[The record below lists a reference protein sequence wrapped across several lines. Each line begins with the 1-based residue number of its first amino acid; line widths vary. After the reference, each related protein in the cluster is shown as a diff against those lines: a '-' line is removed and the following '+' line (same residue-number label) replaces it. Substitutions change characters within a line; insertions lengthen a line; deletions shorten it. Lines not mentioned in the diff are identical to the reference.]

1 MKRSKKVIKL
11 FQVNTPSE
19 DSLSLQ
25 HGSTIDPIQAS
36 VGFSETNPQ
45 EGVRRRKQLSRS
57 VWGQD
62 EKKDMRKGIKTGV
75 EWRSPEAW
83 GSWTSG
89 AEHSS
94 ERIGLI
100 LRHATWTS

>member
-62 EKKDMRKGIKTGV
+62 EKKGYEEGHKDRSRV
-75 EWRSPEAW
+75 EIPGGLGFLDIW
-83 GSWTSG
+83 GRTQ
-89 AEHSS
+89 
-94 ERIGLI
+94 L
-100 LRHATWTS
+100 